1 MLLSKYLIVFKQIL
15 TTIFAIVKKKFLLI
29 IGLCAFIT
37 QVVAQ
42 CSICTKTASQLGD
55 GPAQGLNGAIIY
67 LMITPLAIMGFIG
80 YRWWKREKM
89 Q

>member
-1 MLLSKYLIVFKQIL
+1 VKKRILLSLVF
-15 TTIFAIVKKKFLLI
+15 
-29 IGLCAFIT
+29 LCAFASWSL
-37 QVVAQ
+37 AQ

>member
-1 MLLSKYLIVFKQIL
+1 
-15 TTIFAIVKKKFLLI
+15 VKKRILISI
-29 IGLCAFIT
+29 IGLGAFAT
-37 QVVAQ
+37 YVSAQ

-80 YRWWKREKM
+80 YRWWKRENM